1 VIGNPDRIVGEV
13 SPGAASSLQGAVGL
27 RRAGGGSG
35 PLGLSP
41 GLSIWHVKCKLHL
54 LGQGRGRDSE
64 EEAAMTEAGYG
75 DTARAGERE
84 IDRKDTGIRIL
95 LTILFVLIWGVV
107 ESVLG
112 LIILFALLWALI
124 TKQPPAVGVRALANR
139 IITYYYRIGRYL
151 TYNESL
157 VPFPFS
163 DFPEALEESRW
174 TPEPRES
181 ESLGRVR
188 PAGDRREP
196 EREATD
202 D

>member
-1 VIGNPDRIVGEV
+1 MTQAEYGNAAQASEPEV
-13 SPGAASSLQGAVGL
+13 
-27 RRAGGGSG
+27 
-35 PLGLSP
+35 
-41 GLSIWHVKCKLHL
+41 
-54 LGQGRGRDSE
+54 
-64 EEAAMTEAGYG
+64 
-75 DTARAGERE
+75 
-84 IDRKDTGIRIL
+84 DRKDTGIRIL
-95 LTILFVLIWGVV
+95 LTILFVLIVGLV

-157 VPFPFS
+157 IPFPFS
-163 DFPEALEESRW
+163 EFPEAFEESRW
-174 TPEPRES
+174 TPDTRES
-181 ESLGRVR
+181 ESLGLPRS
-188 PAGDRREP
+188 AGDDGES

>member
-1 VIGNPDRIVGEV
+1 
-13 SPGAASSLQGAVGL
+13 
-27 RRAGGGSG
+27 
-35 PLGLSP
+35 
-41 GLSIWHVKCKLHL
+41 
-54 LGQGRGRDSE
+54 
-64 EEAAMTEAGYG
+64 MTEADYG
-75 DTARAGERE
+75 NAARAGESQ

-95 LTILFVLIWGVV
+95 LTILFALIAQVLDT
-107 ESVLG
+107 VLG

-124 TKQPPAVGVRALANR
+124 TKQPPGVGVRALANR
-139 IITYYYRIGRYL
+139 IVSYYYRIGRYL

-174 TPEPRES
+174 TPDPRES
-181 ESLGRVR
+181 ESLGLVR
-188 PAGDRREP
+188 PAGDEEEP

>member
-1 VIGNPDRIVGEV
+1 
-13 SPGAASSLQGAVGL
+13 
-27 RRAGGGSG
+27 
-35 PLGLSP
+35 
-41 GLSIWHVKCKLHL
+41 
-54 LGQGRGRDSE
+54 
-64 EEAAMTEAGYG
+64 MTEVEYSNA
-75 DTARAGERE
+75 ARASERE

-95 LTILFVLIWGVV
+95 LTILFVLIVGVV

-124 TKQPPAVGVRALANR
+124 TKQPPGLGVRALANR

-151 TYNESL
+151 TYNESR

-163 DFPEALEESRW
+163 DFPEALEESCW

-181 ESLGRVR
+181 ESLGLAR
-188 PAGDRREP
+188 PAGNDGEA
-196 EREATD
+196 EREASD